1 MFKKIFL
8 KFIVI
13 SLTNCKGE
21 KLPNPPAPFGG
32 GGANAA
38 NQCLLYCLFVYLL
51 LFI

>member
-21 KLPNPPAPFGG
+21 KLPNPPFFWGG
-32 GGANAA
+32 GNAA
-38 NQCLLYCLFVYLL
+38 NQYLLYCLFVYLL